1 MTAKNLQQREL
12 EKYWTDLGASN
23 PSVQTLAGNGTG
35 AHFNVSEPATVVRP
49 QSRSPR
55 GPQLG

>member
-12 EKYWTDLGASN
+12 ERYWADLGASN
-23 PSVQTLAGNGTG
+23 PGVQTLAGGGTG
-35 AHFNVSEPATVVRP
+35 AHFNASEPAVVARP

-55 GPQLG
+55 GPQMN